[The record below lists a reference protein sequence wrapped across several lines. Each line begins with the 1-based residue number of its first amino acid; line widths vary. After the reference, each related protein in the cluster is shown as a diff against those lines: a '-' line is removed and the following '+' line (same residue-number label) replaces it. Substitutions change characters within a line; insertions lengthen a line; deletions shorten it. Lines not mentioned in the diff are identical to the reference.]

1 MALIPDIVLTILSAF
16 LMAYPSHRPTSWFH
30 PVFALVSSIFLFSI
44 YLQVCWL
51 NIIVAY
57 SDERQRGS
65 WMSLVWFEVVLQAF
79 LTLMWLAMMVYSC
92 VAVHRWRKT
101 KKMGRGVGDVEQE
114 LGERSKS

>member
-1 MALIPDIVLTILSAF
+1 
-16 LMAYPSHRPTSWFH
+16 
-30 PVFALVSSIFLFSI
+30 
-44 YLQVCWL
+44 
-51 NIIVAY
+51 
-57 SDERQRGS
+57 
-65 WMSLVWFEVVLQAF
+65 MSLVWFEVVLQAF